1 MQEAQ
6 DYQANRQYAEL
17 RETAIT
23 KILTAANNGFNTA
36 IVNLNSDDQEISTAC
51 RRLQVEFEA
60 EGYDVNLTWANE
72 ETVILFA
79 MSFTW

>member
-17 RETAIT
+17 RETSIT

-36 IVNLNSDDQEISTAC
+36 IVNLNSDDQEIISAC

-72 ETVILFA
+72 ETVTLFA